1 MSEQTRATTL
11 PKAEFFD
18 QRHAGNLPL
27 VLPVAGAL
35 ALVVSFIWGWF
46 SPAQFAYSWL
56 FAFGYFFTL
65 IVGCLFWVLVHHA
78 TDAEWS
84 VVVRRI
90 LENVAWLIP
99 VLALFFI
106 PVIISHSTLFKW
118 WNIPVGVDETL
129 DKKRGYLN
137 HEFFWIR
144 MAMYFLLLSLVAW
157 RTRSNSVRQDA
168 DGHPQYTIN
177 NRKWAFFG
185 LPVFAITLTF
195 GAFDWF
201 MGLDYRWFSTMWGV
215 YIFAGTAGSGM
226 CVLVLLTTALRSKG
240 YLPFVTMEHYHIMGK
255 WMLAFCVFW
264 GYIGFSQ
271 YMLYWYGNIPE
282 ETSYFIRRNVGTW
295 WFGSTFLVFFR
306 FFVPFAFLL
315 MQNLKKK
322 PRQICFFA
330 GWILFMQMMDIYIV
344 VMPML
349 HHDGIVLHPLDLL
362 ALVAIGAPLAFIF
375 IKNLGKSS
383 LFPVRDPRLELSLK
397 LKN

>member
-1 MSEQTRATTL
+1 MSEQTHAIAE

-27 VLPVAGAL
+27 VLPVAGAG
-35 ALVVSFIWGWF
+35 ALIISFIWAYF
-46 SPAQFAYSWL
+46 QPEQFAYSWL
-56 FAFGYFFTL
+56 FAFTYFFTL
-65 IVGCLFWVLVHHA
+65 VLGCLFWILVHHA
-78 TDAEWS
+78 SDAEWS

-106 PVIISHSTLFKW
+106 PVALSHATLFKW
-118 WNIPVGVDETL
+118 WNLKPGLDEAL

-144 MAMYFLLLSLVAW
+144 AVLYFALLSLLAW
-157 RTRSNSVRQDA
+157 RMRTNSISQDA
-168 DGHPQYTIN
+168 DGHPKYTIS

-185 LPVFAITLTF
+185 LLMFAISLTF
-195 GAFDWF
+195 AAFDWL

-226 CVLVLLTTALRSKG
+226 CLLVLIVTVLKSKG
-240 YLPFVTMEHYHIMGK
+240 YLSYVTMEHYHIMGK
-255 WMLAFCVFW
+255 LMLAFCIFW

-282 ETSYFIRRNVGTW
+282 ETSYFIRRTVGTW
-295 WFGSTFLVFFR
+295 WFGSMFLVFLR
-306 FFVPFAFLL
+306 FFVPFPILL
-315 MQNLKKK
+315 QQNLKKK
-322 PRQICFFA
+322 PRSICMVA
-330 GWILFMQMMDIYIV
+330 GWILFMQLVDIYII

-349 HHDGIVLHPLDLL
+349 HHDGFAPHPLDLL
-362 ALVAIGAPLAFIF
+362 ALIAIGAPLGYLFIR
-375 IKNLGKSS
+375 NLGKSS
-383 LFPVRDPRLELSLK
+383 LFPVRDPRLALSLK